1 MHAKTRGDR
10 QAAGQLARAKHGF
23 QRWPQSPKRGR
34 RIPDRLWRMAA
45 KAASIHGL
53 YATARELRLNAT
65 RLKEQMRRLSQDR
78 TSELREQVRSL
89 GQDRDAELKQQQRSL
104 SQDRT
109 SELREQ
115 VRSLSQDRDAELKE
129 QQRSLGQDRTSK
141 LNEQLPSLSEDRDL
155 EKTPGF
161 VEFPWLGSTR
171 VSECILEAEGRE
183 GGKLRIHL
191 KGEAVSQAVSLGQ
204 MLWKG

>member
-10 QAAGQLARAKHGF
+10 QAAGQLARAKYGF
-23 QRWPQSPKRGR
+23 ERWRQSPKRGR

-53 YATARELRLNAT
+53 YAAARELRLNAT
-65 RLKEQMRRLSQDR
+65 RLKEQIRCLSQDR
-78 TSELREQVRSL
+78 ASELREQIRSL
-89 GQDRDAELKQQQRSL
+89 GQDRDAEFKQQQRSL

-115 VRSLSQDRDAELKE
+115 VRSLSQDRDAELKQ
-129 QQRSLGQDRTSK
+129 QQRSLGQ
-141 LNEQLPSLSEDRDL
+141 DRDL